1 MANYQI
7 YLALDGGN
15 WNGNP
20 AADPVANVGGIDLSV
35 LIGTPMF
42 PAAQGTGDAQ
52 ITCNFGQHGFAHPVP
67 SGYVAGWP
75 AAGGGFT
82 TLDPAKAFGSG
93 SHLSG
98 GNLIVTFSTVVGM
111 VQTVDGYAA
120 GQYYFELTCSG
131 LDIFSDFQGGGVGQN
146 YAINGGDF
154 NHWFTNGAFAAG
166 KPDGG
171 AIGIAASG
179 GALSL
184 GSLGSAL
191 GITLG
196 TFKTSN
202 VLRVAMFLSPGTAPP
217 TPPIQQAVPQSLSR
231 WRGQVGINWMGM
243 ALVGDA
249 FSNVI
254 GLSDFN
260 AFTEYGN
267 TMRFL
272 VTTPPVHD
280 DRKRIFVP
288 RFEVEVE
295 AGQGLPTPPFAGP
308 EMMLDI
314 SKDGGVTFTGL
325 QKFRSMGAVGE
336 YIKRLRWINLGNSR
350 TWIFRLTCTDP
361 VRRYIIGTYIDEYKG
376 QG

>member
-1 MANYQI
+1 MANYQLFLRKNPTGI
-7 YLALDGGN
+7 
-15 WNGNP
+15 WNNNP
-20 AADPVANVGGIDLSV
+20 AADPVAVVGGIDLSV

-42 PAAQGTGDAQ
+42 PSIQGSGEGQLTV
-52 ITCNFGQHGFAHPVP
+52 NFGASSFTGAVP

-75 AAGGGFT
+75 AVSGGHT
-82 TLDPAKAFGSG
+82 TLDPAKIFGSPT
-93 SHLSG
+93 LSG
-98 GNLIVTFSTVVGM
+98 GNLICTMGAEPGM
-111 VQTVDGYAA
+111 AQAVDGYTA
-120 GQYYFELTCSG
+120 GQYYFEIKNSG
-131 LDIFSDFQGGGVGQN
+131 ESFFTTDMGGGVGRNFADGGSFSFWFSGAFNTGQP
-146 YAINGGDF
+146 NGG
-154 NHWFTNGAFAAG
+154 GLVIA
-166 KPDGG
+166 DG
-171 AIGIAASG
+171 SNTSRLM
-179 GALSL
+179 ALNATLATDIFIFETGDVL
-184 GSLGSAL
+184 G
-191 GITLG
+191 
-196 TFKTSN
+196 
-202 VLRVAMFLSPGTAPP
+202 VAMFLSPGSAPP
-217 TPPIQQAVPQSLSR
+217 TPPIEQAVPQSLSR

-295 AGQGLPTPPFAGP
+295 AGQGLPTAPFDGP
-308 EMMLDI
+308 QMMLDV

-336 YIKRLRWINLGNSR
+336 YIKRLRWINLGQSR